1 MNDNTPISE
10 ETADALYDAATAQ
23 YAHQTLKLLRR
34 EYNLASPHEQ
44 EAIDSLIEL
53 GAQIM
58 FDSDFPEAYV
68 QLDECELF
76 DIDERGLNDWAYS
89 IQGIFVED
97 DHVSTRGFAGAC
109 HFNGPI
115 AYETFYPLNPTDE
128 QLAEAREKA
137 ERYTKKA
144 AALLASGN
152 RSVPAYGETPDTQE

>member
-1 MNDNTPISE
+1 MNTNTPISE

-23 YAHQTLKLLRR
+23 YAYQTLKLLRR

-76 DIDERGLNDWAYS
+76 DMDERGLNDWAYS

-97 DHVSTRGFAGAC
+97 DHVSTRALAGSD
-109 HFNGPI
+109 HFENPT
-115 AYETFYPLNPTDE
+115 AYVTLYPLNPPDE
-128 QLAEAREKA
+128 QLSEARDKA

-144 AALLASGN
+144 AAALLAS
-152 RSVPAYGETPDTQE
+152 AETFNSHTVDANM